1 MSDDARLGM
10 VELLDR
16 DGGVAHRVPVT
27 RWPVTLGR
35 ALDCDVVLDDP
46 HAAPHHARIDGAA
59 GEGERPTLHVG
70 ETRNGVRLGG
80 RLLTSGASTPLPPG
94 AAWQIGRSAL
104 RLRLVDDPLP
114 EELALAMPS
123 ATGLRGLAA
132 GLVLLML
139 WLAGAHWLESD
150 PGDPLGNYLPVLVT
164 TPVLLAGWCFL
175 WALGSKMFV
184 RHFDFLSH
192 LRLALSVLLASLLLG
207 TLLPLLA
214 FATSWVAL
222 VRMAELLTLALGCGL
237 LFGHLS
243 LILPARRRALA
254 AGFATMFVVGA
265 ALKLVLHEQRTDRW
279 FGTLYLSTLGPPG
292 LRLAA
297 PVTTDAFIGEARA
310 LRAPLEKSARST
322 DASGWLPMEDD
333 EAE

>member
-27 RWPVTLGR
+27 RWPLTLGR

-46 HAAPHHARIDGAA
+46 HAAPHHARIEGAAAA
-59 GEGERPTLHVG
+59 GERPILHVG
-70 ETRNGVRLGG
+70 ETRNGLRLAG
-80 RLLTSGASTPLPPG
+80 RLLAAGASAPLPAG

-104 RLRLVDDPLP
+104 RLRLVDDPLA
-114 EELALAMPS
+114 EELPLAAPS
-123 ATGLRGLAA
+123 PAGLRALAA
-132 GLVLLML
+132 GLVLLLL

-222 VRMAELLTLALGCGL
+222 VRMTELLTLALGCGL
-237 LFGHLS
+237 LLGHLS

-254 AGFATMFVVGA
+254 AGFATMFVIGA

-297 PVTTDAFIGEARA
+297 PVTTDAFLDEARA

-322 DASGWLPMEDD
+322 DAPGWLPMEDD
-333 EAE
+333 EGE